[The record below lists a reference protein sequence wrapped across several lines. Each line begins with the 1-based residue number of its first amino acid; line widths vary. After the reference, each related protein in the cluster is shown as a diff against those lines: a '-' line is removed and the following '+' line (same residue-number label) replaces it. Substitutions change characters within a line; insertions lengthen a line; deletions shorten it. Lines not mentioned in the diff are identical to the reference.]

1 MVEDNKMNESIN
13 TIDAA
18 DAESKE
24 LEKQNKCKHKFIVD
38 YVDITPER
46 SQRIVYCKK
55 CFKCK

>member
-1 MVEDNKMNESIN
+1 MIEETKINENN
-13 TIDAA
+13 TAV

-24 LEKQNKCKHKFIVD
+24 LEKQKNCKHKFIVD

-46 SQRIVYCKK
+46 SQRIEYCKK